1 MEHVKELIEYLPG
14 VEFVH
19 VSVNRTYDHDKKSG
33 LPPHSVKVYV
43 LGGKKKQ
50 IAHTIWMNKMIGVM
64 LLGNTEVYVQD
75 SAGYKWPITFERLL

>member
-1 MEHVKELIEYLPG
+1 MEHVKELIEALQG

-19 VSVNRTYDHDKKSG
+19 VSVNRTYNHDKKTG

-50 IAHTIWMNKMIGVM
+50 IARTIWMNKMVGVM
-64 LLGNTEVYVQD
+64 LLGNTEVNVPD

>member
-1 MEHVKELIEYLPG
+1 MEHVKELIEALPG

-19 VSVNRTYDHDKKSG
+19 VSVNRTYDHDKKTG

-50 IAHTIWMNKMIGVM
+50 IAHILWMNKPIGVM
-64 LLGNTEVYVQD
+64 MLGNTEVYTPD
-75 SAGYKWPITFERLL
+75 YAGYKWPITFERLL